1 MLSLF
6 SKPHRLRA
14 HLQLDHLTSIL
25 VAGGAVHA
33 LWEHG
38 GLRKRVIEET
48 WHRLWASVRR
58 FRASFMEMG
67 FALDGMLSE
76 RRRYISVGG

>member
-1 MLSLF
+1 MN
-6 SKPHRLRA
+6 
-14 HLQLDHLTSIL
+14 QLTSIL
-25 VAGGAVHA
+25 VAGEAVHA

-48 WHRLWASVRR
+48 RYRLWASGRR

-76 RRRYISVGG
+76 ERRYISVGG